1 MFLPIESLDIKDNG
15 KTIIHMEM
23 VYNIIK
29 MELNIKE
36 VSIMVS
42 NSAKKEDMHGQMEK
56 YMKGHLD
63 KDLWMDMESLKCHQI
78 KKEHYKVIFREI

>member
-1 MFLPIESLDIKDNG
+1 MMVRSKEAITSWGYCLGRASMFLPIESLDIKENG

-42 NSAKKEDMHGQMEK
+42 NSAKKEDIHGQMEK

-63 KDLWMDMESLKCHQI
+63 KDL
-78 KKEHYKVIFREI
+78 

>member
-1 MFLPIESLDIKDNG
+1 MMVRSKEATISWDYCLGRESMFLPIESLDIKDNG

-63 KDLWMDMESLKCHQI
+63 KDL
-78 KKEHYKVIFREI
+78 